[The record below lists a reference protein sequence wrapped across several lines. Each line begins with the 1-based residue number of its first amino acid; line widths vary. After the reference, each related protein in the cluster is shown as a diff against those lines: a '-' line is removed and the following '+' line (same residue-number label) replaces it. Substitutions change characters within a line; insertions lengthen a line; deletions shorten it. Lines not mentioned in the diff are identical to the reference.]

1 MLIDAE
7 NKSGIVSSVHA
18 GRYEF
23 VFDLQNCERGTAICL
38 EIVRCLKLGW
48 IFRNSSYSKKC
59 HRFVS
64 IIWVSLLMC
73 FGVEKD

>member
-38 EIVRCLKLGW
+38 EIVRCPQLGW
-48 IFRNSSYSKKC
+48 FNRISSYRKNRF
-59 HRFVS
+59 RFVS
-64 IIWVSLLMC
+64 IIWASLLMC